1 MTFDRALPH
10 ILKYEGGWW
19 PGNAGDPNPTN
30 FGITQATYD
39 RFRDSLGV
47 ARQSVRH
54 IARHEVEDIYET
66 RYWQPLGCDRHPW
79 PVCLVLLD
87 TGVNHGVGR
96 ARQFLREVGP
106 HPEALL
112 QRRERFYHAIV
123 ARRPETKQFLKGWL
137 NRMQALRQE
146 VQRVTV

>member
-1 MTFDRALPH
+1 MSFDRALPH

-30 FGITQATYD
+30 FGITQNTYN
-39 RFRDSLGV
+39 RYRDTLGV
-47 ARQSVRH
+47 PRQSVRF
-54 IARHEVEDIYET
+54 IATHEVEDIYET
-66 RYWQPLGCDRHPW
+66 MFWQPLDCDRFPW
-79 PVCLVLLD
+79 AVCLVVFD

-106 HPEALL
+106 DAEALIA
-112 QRRERFYHAIV
+112 RRERFYHAIV

-137 NRMQALRQE
+137 NRMKALRRE
-146 VQRVTV
+146 VAKAA